1 MGKIASE
8 HCQTVCNYFNWL
20 RASCFL
26 LFICLHIY
34 SFWTKLLFTFSHIL
48 STLLLPFHELEIH
61 RLEQFWITFHFYTTF
76 KLHPDN
82 LKTNALFLFIQ
93 LLDFRN
99 DLLDYWV
106 TELSGCKHDLKM

>member
-20 RASCFL
+20 RAFCFL
-26 LFICLHIY
+26 LLICLHIY

-61 RLEQFWITFHFYTTF
+61 RLEQF
-76 KLHPDN
+76 LDN
-82 LKTNALFLFIQ
+82 LSHSNYIRISLKTNALFLFIQ